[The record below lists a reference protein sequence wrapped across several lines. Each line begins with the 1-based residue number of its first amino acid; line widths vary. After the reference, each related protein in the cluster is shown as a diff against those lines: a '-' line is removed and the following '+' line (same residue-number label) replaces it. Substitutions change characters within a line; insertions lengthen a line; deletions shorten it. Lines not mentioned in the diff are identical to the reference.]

1 MKDLL
6 TLDKLKY
13 VAAAA
18 IVLTAFL
25 IVLPDVKIFA
35 VKLATVVTI
44 TLTVVVLS
52 ALLAFGWHF
61 IAARKKSG
69 TPSSS
74 DTAQSEPRSNS

>member
-1 MKDLL
+1 MKNLF

-13 VAAAA
+13 VAAGA

-61 IAARKKSG
+61 IAARKKSVA
-69 TPSSS
+69 TSS
-74 DTAQSEPRSNS
+74 DNAQSETRSNS

>member
-1 MKDLL
+1 MKNLF

-13 VAAAA
+13 VAAGA

-35 VKLATVVTI
+35 FKLATVATI

-52 ALLAFGWHF
+52 ALIAFGWHF
-61 IAARKKSG
+61 LSARQKSVA
-69 TPSSS
+69 SSS
-74 DTAQSEPRSNS
+74 DNAQSDTRSNS